1 MQPIA
6 TGIDWSVRLSV
17 TIVRPAK
24 AAELI
29 VMLFQMLTQDDLR
42 KYTFRWGSSPHAWM
56 GQFWGQKGLA
66 RDMSGH
72 VQRLIYTKRLSRGQT
87 RHGAEAECGVLDGAH
102 LAPPGEYDWSIRV
115 WQRCGLLS
123 SYFVHLFAS
132 S

>member
-42 KYTFRWGSSPHAWM
+42 KYTFRWGSSPHA
-56 GQFWGQKGLA
+56 
-66 RDMSGH
+66 
-72 VQRLIYTKRLSRGQT
+72 
-87 RHGAEAECGVLDGAH
+87 
-102 LAPPGEYDWSIRV
+102 
-115 WQRCGLLS
+115 
-123 SYFVHLFAS
+123 
-132 S
+132 